1 MLRTIAIVGASL
13 SGLRV
18 AETLR
23 QEGFAGCIRLVGA
36 EDALPYDRPPL
47 SKQFL
52 RGEWDER
59 RIALCSPEEL
69 AALDLELELGT
80 QAVSLDRHGRHV
92 VLADGRQ
99 VDYDAVVIAT
109 GAASWRPLAWE
120 LGGVF
125 DLRTLAD
132 ARQIAATLAASR
144 RLVVIGAG
152 FIGCEV
158 AASARQLGVEVD
170 LVEALPFPLA
180 RSLGALVG
188 AYCADLHRSHGVRA
202 HLGVAVDGLVGENG
216 RVRAVR
222 LASGEL
228 LETDVVIVGLG
239 VQPVT
244 DWLVASGL
252 DIGDGVLCDENGRAG
267 PGVYAVGDVAR
278 WRRAG
283 EPVRIEHW
291 TNAVEQATHVGR
303 HLLARPDGSPA
314 GGRGLTA
321 VPYFWSDQYTA
332 KISAF
337 GLPAPGDE
345 AHVLAGALGEDRFVV
360 GYRRGDRLSGTVVVN
375 WPRMLRVARQELSGA
390 ATWVEA
396 SAALT
401 AAGEAERAGGT
412 PSKRTPGG

>member
-23 QEGFAGCIRLVGA
+23 QEGFAGRIRLVGA

-59 RIALCSPEEL
+59 RIMLRSLEEL
-69 AALDLELELGT
+69 AELELDLELGRR
-80 QAVSLDRHGRHV
+80 AVGLDRRGRRV
-92 VLADGRQ
+92 VLAGGGH

-109 GAASWRPLAWE
+109 GAASWRPLAWD

-125 DLRTLAD
+125 DLRSLAD
-132 ARQIAATLAASR
+132 ARQIAAALAASR
-144 RLVVIGAG
+144 RLVVVGAG

-158 AASARQLGVEVD
+158 AASARHVGVEVD
-170 LVEALPFPLA
+170 LVEALAFPLA
-180 RSLGALVG
+180 GSLGALVG
-188 AYCADLHRSHGVRA
+188 AYCADLHRSHGVRP
-202 HLGVAVDGLVGENG
+202 HLGAAVDGLVGENG
-216 RVRAVR
+216 HVRAVR

-228 LETDVVIVGLG
+228 LETDAVVVGLG
-239 VQPVT
+239 VRPAT
-244 DWLVASGL
+244 DWLAGAGL
-252 DIGDGVLCDENGRAG
+252 DIGDGVLCDENGCAG

-283 EPVRIEHW
+283 GPVRIEHW

-303 HLLARPDGSPA
+303 HLLAPADGSPTT
-314 GGRGLTA
+314 GRGLSA
-321 VPYFWSDQYTA
+321 VPYFWSDQYAA

-345 AHVLAGALGEDRFVV
+345 AHVLAGALAEDRFVV
-360 GYRRGDRLSGTVVVN
+360 GYRRGDRLSGAVVVN
-375 WPRMLRVARQELSGA
+375 WPRMLRVARQQLSGA

-396 SAALT
+396 TSALAT
-401 AAGEAERAGGT
+401 AGEAERAGGAQ
-412 PSKRTPGG
+412 SGRTPGG